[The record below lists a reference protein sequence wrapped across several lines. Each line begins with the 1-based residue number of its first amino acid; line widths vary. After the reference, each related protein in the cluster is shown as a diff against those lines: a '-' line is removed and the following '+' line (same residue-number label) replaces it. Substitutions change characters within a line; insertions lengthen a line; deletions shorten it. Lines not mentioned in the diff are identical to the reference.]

1 MRVTETAAEAPA
13 STPDLVPA
21 GMDWPYYE
29 AKVTTSL
36 VERDHGGAW
45 VAVFD
50 CQLLLFEALGR
61 EADMPRSHLL
71 ALTAE
76 AEHRVHVCDGEP
88 EPPVAT
94 LADIEQAVA
103 GGDHSAV
110 RGHAFGLWLH
120 VWRCAIRR
128 DDYATL
134 ARLAFTMLDHARFY
148 PPAQFTS
155 ATPPMF

>member
-1 MRVTETAAEAPA
+1 MTQTSSATAEA
-13 STPDLVPA
+13 LVPA
-21 GMDWPYYE
+21 DMDWPACE
-29 AKVTTSL
+29 ADIAAAL
-36 VERDHGGAW
+36 AERDHGGAW

-50 CQLLLFEALGR
+50 CQLLLFESLGR
-61 EADMPRSHLL
+61 EADMARCHLL

-103 GGDHSAV
+103 GGDHSAL

-120 VWRCAIRR
+120 VWNCAARSG
-128 DDYATL
+128 DYDTL
-134 ARLAFTMLDHARFY
+134 ARLAFTMLAHARYY
-148 PPAQFTS
+148 PPAQFAP